1 MSCKRKSKRPVQ
13 AGRPESIPILNP
25 NAAGMDIGAD
35 EIYLA
40 VPADRDGQPV
50 QRFGTFTGE
59 LGRLSEWL
67 QQCRIETV
75 AMEAPAGSAVVFES
89 RVWHRTGFNRT
100 KDQRRAGVFSW
111 YTRPIYRTQENWFLS
126 LDPAVRQFASDDMLV
141 LLGYRTQGLGLVN
154 GRSPA

>member
-40 VPADRDGQPV
+40 VPADRDGQPA
-50 QRFGTFTGE
+50 QRFGTFTGG

-75 AMEAPAGSAVVFES
+75 ATEVTAVYWIPVCQILEAAAFDVC
-89 RVWHRTGFNRT
+89 
-100 KDQRRAGVFSW
+100 
-111 YTRPIYRTQENWFLS
+111 
-126 LDPAVRQFASDDMLV
+126 LV
-141 LLGYRTQGLGLVN
+141 TPPYCPT
-154 GRSPA
+154 

>member
-75 AMEAPAGSAVVFES
+75 AMEATGAVWLSWSQILDSPGFTAS
-89 RVWHRTGFNRT
+89 LPCARTLRYFP
-100 KDQRRAGVFSW
+100 S
-111 YTRPIYRTQENWFLS
+111 
-126 LDPAVRQFASDDMLV
+126 
-141 LLGYRTQGLGLVN
+141 
-154 GRSPA
+154 